1 MNTFQS
7 LTLCYGLACLTSGAV
22 RELMPQAESRKVI
35 KAVSG
40 LYILLVLLH
49 GAGDLSAAGL
59 SFSLPAAES
68 AAESAAEGTAYRQ
81 SLVEDTDV
89 RLEEGCNA
97 QLSAEGLAATVDFT
111 LTEKQSSVFVSL
123 AEVSSTSRLSPEQK
137 QEVLDVLKDYA
148 PARIVFQNGEDA
160 Q

>member
-22 RELMPQAESRKVI
+22 QEMMPQAESRKVI

-49 GAGDLSAAGL
+49 GASDLSAAGL
-59 SFSLPAAES
+59 SFSLPEAES
-68 AAESAAEGTAYRQ
+68 TAQSTAYRQ
-81 SLVEDTDV
+81 DVVEDTDV
-89 RLEEGCNA
+89 RLEAGCNTQLEA
-97 QLSAEGLAATVDFT
+97 QGLAAKVNFT
-111 LTEKQSSVFVSL
+111 LAQRESNVYVSL
-123 AEVSSTSRLSPEQK
+123 AEVSSQNRLSPEQK